1 MNAHVVLC
9 SQTTT
14 MFKRSALLL
23 WILAES
29 VFSTAQNLTQN
40 IRGAVIDKDSR
51 RPLPGATVFVADDS
65 VQSTVTT
72 DSLGNFVL
80 RGVAVGR
87 RIVQCSFTGYI
98 NYSTDNIIVNS
109 AREVELLIEMEQYY
123 LPESEVVVKAPLN
136 PKLPVNKLSV
146 VSTRSFTP
154 EETNRYATSVND
166 PSRMAMSFP
175 GVQPSRDTRN
185 DLNIRGNSAAGM
197 LWRLEGID
205 IPNPNHFARKGS
217 SGGGITIFSSSMLD
231 NSDFS
236 SGAFPAEYG
245 DALSGVFDMRFRK
258 GNKDKNEYT
267 FKAGLLGLDLS
278 AEGPIKKG
286 QSSFL
291 FNYRYSTL
299 GILNALGFHLTDER
313 EDNDFQDLS
322 FNLSFSS
329 KNNRSVFNIWGIGGL
344 SKEDYAAVEDVNEW
358 DEYDDYAVYDF
369 ETNMGAA
376 GLGHSLQVGKTGL
389 LKTSL
394 SVMNQ
399 KITHVD
405 DTLDTQKVP
414 FTINDELYKN
424 SRLSFAISYNTKLGR
439 SVNWKSGLFISRIGY
454 LFQQSLYDFESDV
467 YNENVI
473 DGDGNA
479 MQWQPYTQF
488 NIKLS
493 RALTLNAG
501 LHVLYLALNKT
512 SSVDPR
518 VSIQYRINPYH
529 SLSFAAGQH
538 GKTLPLGSYF
548 YKAPDG
554 SLPNLDLDIMKSAHF
569 VASYDWLMKKNWRL
583 HLEAYLQKLKDI
595 PVVDDINRTFWLLNM
610 IEGYANE
617 ALVNK
622 GTGSNRGI
630 DITVEKF
637 FSRGWFMLTGFSLFN
652 STYAPLNEINYN
664 TQYNSRTA
672 GTFTAGKEWKWKKN
686 KTFTVGGKA
695 LYNGGMPITP
705 LLAGAPVDSR
715 EPVLD
720 ESRPFSET
728 VPAYFRL
735 DTRISLRK
743 DKTRNA
749 WILALD
755 IQNLLGIKNTDA
767 LSRRYDPGTNQ
778 WIYKES
784 SGFVPVISY
793 QIDF

>member
-1 MNAHVVLC
+1 
-9 SQTTT
+9 
-14 MFKRSALLL
+14 MFKRLAIFFWLL
-23 WILAES
+23 
-29 VFSTAQNLTQN
+29 STAIISRSQDLTQN
-40 IRGAVIDKDSR
+40 IRGVVVDKDSR
-51 RPLPGATVFVADDS
+51 RPLAGATVSVAEDS
-65 VQSTVTT
+65 VQTSVITDTT
-72 DSLGNFVL
+72 GRFLL
-80 RGVAVGR
+80 MRIPVGR
-87 RIVQCSFTGYI
+87 RRVQCSYSGYVSYI
-98 NYSTDNIIVNS
+98 TDNIIVNS
-109 AREVELLIEMEQYY
+109 AKEVEVLIEMEQYY
-123 LPESEVVVKAPLN
+123 LQESEVVVKAPGN

-146 VSTRSFTP
+146 VSARSFTP
-154 EETNRYATSVND
+154 EETNRYATAVND

-175 GVQPSRDTRN
+175 GVQPSRDTRS
-185 DLNIRGNSAAGM
+185 DINIRGNSAAVM

-258 GNKDKNEYT
+258 GNNERNGYT

-313 EDNDFQDLS
+313 EDNNFQDFS
-322 FNLSFSS
+322 FNLSFPS
-329 KNNRSVFNIWGIGGL
+329 KNNRSVFNVWGIGGL
-344 SKEDYAAVEDVNEW
+344 SKEDYAPVEDVAEW

-369 ETNMGAA
+369 KTNMGAA
-376 GLGHSLQVGKTGL
+376 GVGHSLQVGKTGL
-389 LKTSL
+389 LKTSVA
-394 SVMNQ
+394 VMDQ
-399 KITHVD
+399 KITYLD
-405 DTLDTQKVP
+405 DTLNTQKIP

-424 SRLSFAISYNTKLGR
+424 SRLSFAISYNTKLGKAV
-439 SVNWKSGLFISRIGY
+439 SWKSGVFISRISY
-454 LFQQSLYDFESDV
+454 LFQQSLYDFESNV
-467 YNENVI
+467 YNENII
-473 DGDGNA
+473 DGEGNTV
-479 MQWQPYTQF
+479 QWQPYTQF
-488 NIKLS
+488 NIKIS
-493 RALTLNAG
+493 PRLTFNAG

-512 SSVDPR
+512 NSIDPR
-518 VSIQYRINPYH
+518 ASVQYRINPHH
-529 SLSFAAGQH
+529 SISFAAGKH

-554 SLPNLDLDIMKSAHF
+554 SLPNLDLDMMKSAHF
-569 VASYDWLMKKNWRL
+569 IAAYDWLMKKNWRF
-583 HLEAYLQKLKDI
+583 HFEAYVQKLTAI
-595 PVVDDINRTFWLLNM
+595 PIVNDVDRTFWLLNM
-610 IEGYANE
+610 IEGYAE
-617 ALVNK
+617 ESLVSS
-622 GTGSNRGI
+622 GTGRNRGV
-630 DITVEKF
+630 DITLEKF
-637 FSRGWFMLTGFSLFN
+637 FSKGWFMLTGFSIFN
-652 STYAPLNEINYN
+652 STYEPLNGTSYN

-672 GTFTAGKEWKWKKN
+672 GTLTGGKEWKWKRN
-686 KTFTVGGKA
+686 KTFTVGGKT

-705 LLAGAPVDSR
+705 LLDGAPVNSR

-720 ESRPFSET
+720 ETRPYSET

-743 DKTRNA
+743 DKTRTA

>member
-1 MNAHVVLC
+1 MLPA
-9 SQTTT
+9 
-14 MFKRSALLL
+14 AL
-23 WILAES
+23 
-29 VFSTAQNLTQN
+29 FSYSQNLIQD
-40 IRGAVIDKDSR
+40 IRGVVIDKDTR
-51 RPLPGATVFVADDS
+51 RPLAGATVSIFEDS
-65 VQSTVTT
+65 IKIAAIT
-72 DSLGNFVL
+72 DSAGSFVL
-80 RGVAVGR
+80 ARVPVGR
-87 RIVQCSFTGYI
+87 RRVQCSFSGYVSSI
-98 NYSTDNIIVNS
+98 TDNLIVNS
-109 AREVELLIEMEQYY
+109 AKEVEIIIEMEQYFRQ
-123 LPESEVVVKAPLN
+123 EAEVVVKAPGN
-136 PKLPVNKLSV
+136 PKLPVNKMSV
-146 VSTRSFTP
+146 VSARSFTP

-175 GVQPSRDTRN
+175 GVQPSRDTRS
-185 DLNIRGNSAAGM
+185 DINIRGNSAAGM

-217 SGGGITIFSSSMLD
+217 TGGGITIFSSSMLD

-258 GNKDKNEYT
+258 GNNEKNGYT

-313 EDNDFQDLS
+313 EDNNFQDLS
-322 FNLSFSS
+322 FNLSFPS
-329 KNNRSVFNIWGIGGL
+329 KDKRSVFNVWGIGGL
-344 SKEDYAAVEDVNEW
+344 SKEDYAPVEDVADW
-358 DEYDDYAVYDF
+358 DEYDDYAIYDF
-369 ETNMGAA
+369 KTNMGAA
-376 GLGHSLQVGKTGL
+376 GIGHSLQVGKTGL

-394 SVMNQ
+394 AVMNQ
-399 KITHVD
+399 KITYAD
-405 DTLDTQKVP
+405 DTLNTQKVP

-424 SRLSFAISYNTKLGR
+424 SRVSFAISYNTKLAK
-439 SVNWKSGLFISRIGY
+439 SVSWKTGLFISRIGY
-454 LFQQSLYDFESDV
+454 EFQQSLYDFETNV
-467 YNENVI
+467 YNENII
-473 DGDGNA
+473 DGNGNT

-488 NIKLS
+488 NIKIS
-493 RALTLNAG
+493 PKLTFNAG
-501 LHVLYLALNKT
+501 VHVLYLALNKT

-518 VSIQYRINPYH
+518 ASLQYRINPHH
-529 SLSFAAGQH
+529 SISFAAGKH

-554 SLPNLDLDIMKSAHF
+554 SLPNLDLDMMKSAHF
-569 VASYDWLMKKNWRL
+569 IAAYDWLMKKNWRL
-583 HLEAYLQKLKDI
+583 HLEAYIQKLTAI
-595 PVVDDINRTFWLLNM
+595 PIVNDESRTFWLLNM
-610 IEGYANE
+610 LEGYANE
-617 ALVNK
+617 ALVSS
-622 GTGSNRGI
+622 GTGRNRGV
-630 DITVEKF
+630 DITLEKF
-637 FSRGWFMLTGFSLFN
+637 FSKGWFMLTGFSVFN
-652 STYAPLNEINYN
+652 SMYEPLNGVSYN
-664 TQYNSRTA
+664 TQYNSRSA
-672 GTFTAGKEWKWKKN
+672 GTLTAGKEWKWKKN
-686 KTFTVGGKA
+686 KTFTVGGKT

-705 LLAGAPVDSR
+705 LLAGAPVNSR

-720 ESRPFSET
+720 ESRPYSEI

-743 DKTRNA
+743 DKTTTA

-755 IQNLLGIKNTDA
+755 IQNLLGIENTDA

-778 WIYKES
+778 WIYKKS

>member
-1 MNAHVVLC
+1 
-9 SQTTT
+9 
-14 MFKRSALLL
+14 MFKRLGLFFWMLPAAL
-23 WILAES
+23 
-29 VFSTAQNLTQN
+29 FSYSQNLIQD
-40 IRGAVIDKDSR
+40 IRGVVIDKDSR
-51 RPLPGATVFVADDS
+51 RPLAGATVSIFEDS
-65 VQSTVTT
+65 IKIAAIT
-72 DSLGNFVL
+72 DSAGSFVL
-80 RGVAVGR
+80 ARVPVGR
-87 RIVQCSFTGYI
+87 RRVQCSFSGYVSSI
-98 NYSTDNIIVNS
+98 TDNLIVNS
-109 AREVELLIEMEQYY
+109 AKEVEIIIEMEQYFRQ
-123 LPESEVVVKAPLN
+123 EAEVVVKAPGN
-136 PKLPVNKLSV
+136 PKLPVNKMSV
-146 VSTRSFTP
+146 VSARSFTP

-175 GVQPSRDTRN
+175 GVQPSRDTRS
-185 DLNIRGNSAAGM
+185 DINIRGNSAAGM

-217 SGGGITIFSSSMLD
+217 TGGGITIFSSSMLD

-258 GNKDKNEYT
+258 GNNEKNGYT

-313 EDNDFQDLS
+313 EDNNFQDLS
-322 FNLSFSS
+322 FNLSFPS
-329 KNNRSVFNIWGIGGL
+329 KDNRSVFNVWGIGGL
-344 SKEDYAAVEDVNEW
+344 SKEDYAPVEEVADW
-358 DEYDDYAVYDF
+358 DEYDDYAIYDF
-369 ETNMGAA
+369 KTNMGAA
-376 GLGHSLQVGKTGL
+376 GIGHSLQVGKTGL

-394 SVMNQ
+394 AVMNQ
-399 KITHVD
+399 KITYAD
-405 DTLDTQKVP
+405 DTLNTQKVP

-424 SRLSFAISYNTKLGR
+424 SRVSFAISYNTKLAK
-439 SVNWKSGLFISRIGY
+439 SVSWKTGLFISRIGY
-454 LFQQSLYDFESDV
+454 EFQQSLYDFETNV
-467 YNENVI
+467 YNENII
-473 DGDGNA
+473 DGNGNT

-488 NIKLS
+488 NIKIS
-493 RALTLNAG
+493 PKLTFNAG
-501 LHVLYLALNKT
+501 VHVLYLALNKT

-518 VSIQYRINPYH
+518 ASLQYRINPHH
-529 SLSFAAGQH
+529 SISFAAGKH

-554 SLPNLDLDIMKSAHF
+554 SLPNLDLDMMKSAHF
-569 VASYDWLMKKNWRL
+569 IVAYDWLMKKNWRL
-583 HLEAYLQKLKDI
+583 HLEAYIQKLTAI
-595 PVVDDINRTFWLLNM
+595 PIVNDESRTFWLLNM
-610 IEGYANE
+610 LEGYANE
-617 ALVNK
+617 ALVSS
-622 GTGSNRGI
+622 GTGRNRGV
-630 DITVEKF
+630 DITLEKF
-637 FSRGWFMLTGFSLFN
+637 FSKGWFMLTGFSVFN
-652 STYAPLNEINYN
+652 SMYEPLNGVSYN
-664 TQYNSRTA
+664 TQYNSRSA
-672 GTFTAGKEWKWKKN
+672 GTLTAGKEWKWKKN
-686 KTFTVGGKA
+686 KTFTVGGKT

-705 LLAGAPVDSR
+705 LLAGAPVNSR

-720 ESRPFSET
+720 ESRPYSEI

-743 DKTRNA
+743 DKTTTA

-755 IQNLLGIKNTDA
+755 IQNLLGIENTDA

-778 WIYKES
+778 WIYKKS

>member
-1 MNAHVVLC
+1 ML
-9 SQTTT
+9 
-14 MFKRSALLL
+14 KRLGLFFWMLPAAL
-23 WILAES
+23 
-29 VFSTAQNLTQN
+29 FSYSQNLIQD
-40 IRGAVIDKDSR
+40 IRGVVIDKDTR
-51 RPLPGATVFVADDS
+51 RPLAGATVSIFEDS
-65 VQSTVTT
+65 IKIAAIT
-72 DSLGNFVL
+72 DSAGSFVL
-80 RGVAVGR
+80 ARVPVGR
-87 RIVQCSFTGYI
+87 RRVQCSFSGYVSSI
-98 NYSTDNIIVNS
+98 TDNLIVNS
-109 AREVELLIEMEQYY
+109 AKEVEIIIEMEQYFRQ
-123 LPESEVVVKAPLN
+123 EAEVVVKAPGN
-136 PKLPVNKLSV
+136 PKLPVNKMSV
-146 VSTRSFTP
+146 VSARSFTP

-175 GVQPSRDTRN
+175 GVQPSRDTRS
-185 DLNIRGNSAAGM
+185 DINIRGNSAAGM

-217 SGGGITIFSSSMLD
+217 TGGGITIFSSSMLD

-258 GNKDKNEYT
+258 GNNEKNGYT

-313 EDNDFQDLS
+313 EDNNFQDLS
-322 FNLSFSS
+322 FNLSFPS
-329 KNNRSVFNIWGIGGL
+329 KDNRSVFNVWGIGGL
-344 SKEDYAAVEDVNEW
+344 SKEDYAPVEEVADW
-358 DEYDDYAVYDF
+358 DEYDDYAIYDF
-369 ETNMGAA
+369 KTNMGAA
-376 GLGHSLQVGKTGL
+376 GIGHSLQVGKTGL

-394 SVMNQ
+394 AVMNQ
-399 KITHVD
+399 KITYAD
-405 DTLDTQKVP
+405 DTLNTQKVP

-424 SRLSFAISYNTKLGR
+424 SRVSFAISYNTKLAK
-439 SVNWKSGLFISRIGY
+439 SVSWKTGLFISRIGY
-454 LFQQSLYDFESDV
+454 EFQQSLYDFEAHA
-467 YNENVI
+467 YNENII
-473 DGDGNA
+473 DGNGNT

-488 NIKLS
+488 NIKIS
-493 RALTLNAG
+493 PKLTFNVG
-501 LHVLYLALNKT
+501 VHVLYLALNKT

-518 VSIQYRINPYH
+518 ASLQYRINPHH
-529 SLSFAAGQH
+529 SISFAAGKH

-554 SLPNLDLDIMKSAHF
+554 SLPNLDLDMMKSAHF
-569 VASYDWLMKKNWRL
+569 IVAYDWLMKKNWRL
-583 HLEAYLQKLKDI
+583 HLEAYIQKLTAI
-595 PVVDDINRTFWLLNM
+595 PIVNDESRTFWLLNM
-610 IEGYANE
+610 LEGYANE
-617 ALVNK
+617 ALVSS
-622 GTGSNRGI
+622 GTGRNRGV
-630 DITVEKF
+630 DITLEKF
-637 FSRGWFMLTGFSLFN
+637 FSKGWFMLTGFSVFN
-652 STYAPLNEINYN
+652 SMYEPLNGVSYN
-664 TQYNSRTA
+664 TQYNSRSA
-672 GTFTAGKEWKWKKN
+672 GTLTAGKEWKWKKN
-686 KTFTVGGKA
+686 KTFTVGGKT

-705 LLAGAPVDSR
+705 LLAGAPVNSR

-720 ESRPFSET
+720 ESRPYSEI

-743 DKTRNA
+743 DKTKTA

-755 IQNLLGIKNTDA
+755 IQNLLGIENTDA

-778 WIYKES
+778 WIYKKS

>member
-1 MNAHVVLC
+1 ML
-9 SQTTT
+9 
-14 MFKRSALLL
+14 KRLGLFFWMLPAAL
-23 WILAES
+23 
-29 VFSTAQNLTQN
+29 FSYSQNLIQD
-40 IRGAVIDKDSR
+40 IRGVVIDKDTR
-51 RPLPGATVFVADDS
+51 RPLAGATVSIFEDS
-65 VQSTVTT
+65 IKIAAIT
-72 DSLGNFVL
+72 DSAGSFVL
-80 RGVAVGR
+80 ARVPVGR
-87 RIVQCSFTGYI
+87 RRVQCSFSGYVSSI
-98 NYSTDNIIVNS
+98 TDNLIVNS
-109 AREVELLIEMEQYY
+109 AKEVEIIIEMEQYFRQ
-123 LPESEVVVKAPLN
+123 EAEVVVKAPGN
-136 PKLPVNKLSV
+136 PKLPVNKMSV
-146 VSTRSFTP
+146 VSARSFTP

-175 GVQPSRDTRN
+175 GVQPSRDTRS
-185 DLNIRGNSAAGM
+185 DINIRGNSAAGM

-217 SGGGITIFSSSMLD
+217 TGGGITIFSSSMLD

-258 GNKDKNEYT
+258 GNNEKNGYT

-313 EDNDFQDLS
+313 EDNNFQDLS
-322 FNLSFSS
+322 FNLSFPS
-329 KNNRSVFNIWGIGGL
+329 KDNRSVFNVWGIGGL
-344 SKEDYAAVEDVNEW
+344 SKEDYAPVEEVADW
-358 DEYDDYAVYDF
+358 DEYDDYAIYDF
-369 ETNMGAA
+369 KTNMGAA
-376 GLGHSLQVGKTGL
+376 GIGHSLQVGKTGL

-394 SVMNQ
+394 AVMNQ
-399 KITHVD
+399 KITYAD
-405 DTLDTQKVP
+405 DTLNTQKVP

-424 SRLSFAISYNTKLGR
+424 SRVSFAISYNTKLAK
-439 SVNWKSGLFISRIGY
+439 SVSWKTGLFISRIGY
-454 LFQQSLYDFESDV
+454 EFQQSLYDFETNV
-467 YNENVI
+467 YNENII
-473 DGDGNA
+473 DGNGNT

-488 NIKLS
+488 NIKIS
-493 RALTLNAG
+493 PKLTFNAG
-501 LHVLYLALNKT
+501 VHVLYLALNKT

-518 VSIQYRINPYH
+518 ASLQYRINPHH
-529 SLSFAAGQH
+529 SISFAAGKH

-554 SLPNLDLDIMKSAHF
+554 SLPNLDLDMMKSAHF
-569 VASYDWLMKKNWRL
+569 IAAYDWLMKKNWRL
-583 HLEAYLQKLKDI
+583 HLEAYIQKLTAI
-595 PVVDDINRTFWLLNM
+595 PIVNDESRTFWLLNM
-610 IEGYANE
+610 LEGYANE
-617 ALVNK
+617 ALVSS
-622 GTGSNRGI
+622 GTGRNRGV
-630 DITVEKF
+630 DITLEKF
-637 FSRGWFMLTGFSLFN
+637 FSKGWFMLTGFSVFN
-652 STYAPLNEINYN
+652 SMYEPLNGVSYN
-664 TQYNSRTA
+664 TQYNSRSA
-672 GTFTAGKEWKWKKN
+672 GTLTAGKEWKWKKN
-686 KTFTVGGKA
+686 KTFTVGGKT

-705 LLAGAPVDSR
+705 LLAGAPVNSR

-720 ESRPFSET
+720 ESRPYSEI

-743 DKTRNA
+743 DKTTTA

-755 IQNLLGIKNTDA
+755 IQNLLGIENTDA

-778 WIYKES
+778 WIYKKS

>member
-1 MNAHVVLC
+1 
-9 SQTTT
+9 
-14 MFKRSALLL
+14 MFKRLGLFLWMLPAAL
-23 WILAES
+23 
-29 VFSTAQNLTQN
+29 FSYSQNLIQD
-40 IRGAVIDKDSR
+40 IRGVVIDKDTR
-51 RPLPGATVFVADDS
+51 RPLAGATVSIFEDS
-65 VQSTVTT
+65 IKIAAIT
-72 DSLGNFVL
+72 DSAGSFVL
-80 RGVAVGR
+80 ARVPVGR
-87 RIVQCSFTGYI
+87 RRVQCSFSGYVSSI
-98 NYSTDNIIVNS
+98 TDNLIVNS
-109 AREVELLIEMEQYY
+109 AKEVEIIIEMEQYFRQ
-123 LPESEVVVKAPLN
+123 EAEVVVKAPGN
-136 PKLPVNKLSV
+136 PKLPVNKMSV
-146 VSTRSFTP
+146 VSARSFTP

-175 GVQPSRDTRN
+175 GVQPSRDTRS
-185 DLNIRGNSAAGM
+185 DINIRGNSAAGM

-217 SGGGITIFSSSMLD
+217 TGGGITIFSSSMLD

-258 GNKDKNEYT
+258 GNNEKNGYT

-313 EDNDFQDLS
+313 EDNNFQDLS
-322 FNLSFSS
+322 FNLSFPS
-329 KNNRSVFNIWGIGGL
+329 KDNRSVFNVWGIGGL
-344 SKEDYAAVEDVNEW
+344 SKEDYAPVEEVADW
-358 DEYDDYAVYDF
+358 DEYDDYAIYDF
-369 ETNMGAA
+369 KTNMGAA
-376 GLGHSLQVGKTGL
+376 GIGHSLQVGKTGL

-394 SVMNQ
+394 AVMNQ
-399 KITHVD
+399 KITYAD
-405 DTLDTQKVP
+405 DTLNTQKVP

-424 SRLSFAISYNTKLGR
+424 SRVSFAISYNTKLAK
-439 SVNWKSGLFISRIGY
+439 SVSWKTGLFISRIGY
-454 LFQQSLYDFESDV
+454 EFQQSLYDFETNV
-467 YNENVI
+467 YNENII
-473 DGDGNA
+473 DGNGNT

-488 NIKLS
+488 NIKIS
-493 RALTLNAG
+493 PKLTFNAG
-501 LHVLYLALNKT
+501 VHVLYLALNKT

-518 VSIQYRINPYH
+518 TSLQYRINPHH
-529 SLSFAAGQH
+529 SISFAAGKH

-554 SLPNLDLDIMKSAHF
+554 SLPNLDLDMMKSAHF
-569 VASYDWLMKKNWRL
+569 IAAYDWLMKKNWRL
-583 HLEAYLQKLKDI
+583 HLEAYIQKLTAI
-595 PVVDDINRTFWLLNM
+595 PIVNDESRTFWLLNM
-610 IEGYANE
+610 LEGYANE
-617 ALVNK
+617 ALVSS
-622 GTGSNRGI
+622 GTGRNRGV
-630 DITVEKF
+630 DITLEKF
-637 FSRGWFMLTGFSLFN
+637 FSKGWFMLTGFSVFN
-652 STYAPLNEINYN
+652 SMYEPLNGVSYN
-664 TQYNSRTA
+664 TQYNSRSA
-672 GTFTAGKEWKWKKN
+672 GTLTAGKEWKWKKN
-686 KTFTVGGKA
+686 KTFTVGGKT

-705 LLAGAPVDSR
+705 LLAGAPVNSR

-720 ESRPFSET
+720 ESRPYSEI

-743 DKTRNA
+743 DKTKTA

-755 IQNLLGIKNTDA
+755 IQNLLGIENTDA

-778 WIYKES
+778 WIYKKS

>member
-1 MNAHVVLC
+1 MLKRLALFFWMLPPALVSL
-9 SQTTT
+9 SQD
-14 MFKRSALLL
+14 
-23 WILAES
+23 
-29 VFSTAQNLTQN
+29 LTQN
-40 IRGAVIDKDSR
+40 IRGIVIDKDSR
-51 RPLPGATVFVADDS
+51 RPLGGATVSVAEDS
-65 VQSTVTT
+65 IQATVMT
-72 DSLGNFVL
+72 DSAGNFVL
-80 RGVAVGR
+80 ARIPVGR
-87 RIVQCSFTGYI
+87 RRIQCSYSGYVSFI
-98 NYSTDNIIVNS
+98 TDNIIVNS
-109 AREVELLIEMEQYY
+109 AREVEVIIEMEQYY
-123 LPESEVVVKAPLN
+123 LQESEVVVKAPAN
-136 PKLPVNKLSV
+136 PKLPVNKTSV
-146 VSTRSFTP
+146 VSARSFTP

-175 GVQPSRDTRN
+175 GVQPSRDTRS
-185 DLNIRGNSAAGM
+185 DINIRGNSAAVM

-258 GNKDKNEYT
+258 GNNVKNGYT

-322 FNLSFSS
+322 FNLSFPS
-329 KNNRSVFNIWGIGGL
+329 KNNRSVFNAWGIGGL
-344 SKEDYAAVEDVNEW
+344 SKEDFSEVEDVAEW
-358 DEYDDYAVYDF
+358 DEYDDYAIYDF
-369 ETNMGAA
+369 KTNMGAA
-376 GLGHSLQVGKTGL
+376 GIGHALQVGKSGL
-389 LKTSL
+389 LKTSIA
-394 SVMNQ
+394 VMNQ
-399 KITHVD
+399 KITYVD
-405 DTLDTQKVP
+405 DTLNTQKIP

-424 SRLSFAISYNTKLGR
+424 SRLSFAVSYNTRLGK
-439 SVNWKSGLFISRIGY
+439 SVSWKTGLFVSRIGY
-454 LFQQSLYDFESDV
+454 TFQQSLYDFEADV
-467 YNENVI
+467 YNEDIIN
-473 DGDGNA
+473 GEGNS

-488 NIKLS
+488 NLKISPKL
-493 RALTLNAG
+493 TFNAG
-501 LHVLYLALNKT
+501 VHVLYLALNKT
-512 SSVDPR
+512 NSVDPR
-518 VSIQYRINPYH
+518 LSLQYRISPHH
-529 SLSFAAGQH
+529 SISVAAGKH

-554 SLPNLDLDIMKSAHF
+554 SMPNLNLDLMKSAHF
-569 VASYDWLMKKNWRL
+569 VAAYDWLMKKNWRF
-583 HLEAYLQKLKDI
+583 HLEAYLQKLTAI
-595 PVVDDINRTFWLLNM
+595 PIVNDTERTFWLLNM
-610 IEGYANE
+610 IEGYASE
-617 ALVNK
+617 ALVSS
-622 GTGSNRGI
+622 GTGRNRGV
-630 DITVEKF
+630 DITLEKF
-637 FSRGWFMLTGFSLFN
+637 FSKRWFMLTGFSIFN
-652 STYAPLNEINYN
+652 STYEPLNGTSYN

-672 GTFTAGKEWKWKKN
+672 GTFTAGKEWKWKRN
-686 KTFTVGGKA
+686 KTFTVGGKT

-705 LLAGAPVDSR
+705 LLDGAPVNSR

-720 ESRPFSET
+720 ESRPYSET

-743 DKTRNA
+743 DKTKTA

-755 IQNLLGIKNTDA
+755 IQNLLGINNTDA